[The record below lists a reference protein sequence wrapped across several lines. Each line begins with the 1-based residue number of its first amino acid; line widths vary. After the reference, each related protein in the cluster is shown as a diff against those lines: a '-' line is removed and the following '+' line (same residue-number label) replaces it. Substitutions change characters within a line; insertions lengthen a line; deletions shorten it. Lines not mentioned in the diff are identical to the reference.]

1 MRLRVQKKQ
10 LLISLFTLLIM
21 LILQFPAITAIN
33 SINKNNLKVNGVNG
47 TVWKGSASEI
57 SSNEI
62 YLRQTR
68 WKIVPGELLKG
79 NLTFDISTYPFN
91 GQLKFNLI
99 LGPMNNLSAT
109 DIKGNFPNDI
119 LEIIAPFLGVS
130 SEIDMNIKSLSLNN
144 NKDINQL
151 EGQILLNNLVMK
163 GISSRVLGSYKVD
176 LFERN
181 GEIYGSID
189 DISGEVDIAATM
201 SLTLSGKYIIDGA
214 VSAKLNTSNQVR
226 TILSF
231 LGAENENGQR
241 SFRFEGEI

>member
-10 LLISLFTLLIM
+10 LLILLFALLLM

-68 WKIVPGELLKG
+68 WRIVPSELLRG
-79 NLTFDISTYPFN
+79 NLTFDISTYPYN

-99 LGPMNNLSAT
+99 LDLMNNLSAM

-130 SEIDMNIKSLSLNN
+130 SEIDINIKSLSLNN
-144 NKDINQL
+144 KNINQL

-163 GISSRVLGSYKVD
+163 GISNRVLGSYKID

-189 DISGEVDIAATM
+189 DISGEVDIAAIM

-214 VSAKLNTSNQVR
+214 VSAKQNTSNQVR

-231 LGAENENGQR
+231 LGAQNENGQR

>member
-1 MRLRVQKKQ
+1 MRLRLQKKQ
-10 LLISLFTLLIM
+10 VLVSLFALLLM

-47 TVWKGSASEI
+47 TIWKGSASEI

-62 YLRQTR
+62 YLRQTK
-68 WKIVPGELLKG
+68 WKIAPSELLKG

-99 LGPMNNLSAT
+99 LDLMNNLRAT

-144 NKDINQL
+144 KGINQL
-151 EGQILLNNLVMK
+151 EGQVLLNNLVMK
-163 GISSRVLGSYKVD
+163 GISNRVLGSYKID

-189 DISGEVDIAATM
+189 DVSGEVDIAATM

-214 VSAKLNTSNQVR
+214 VSEKQNTSNQVR

-231 LGAENENGQR
+231 LGTQNENGQR

>member
-1 MRLRVQKKQ
+1 MKLRVQKKQ
-10 LLISLFTLLIM
+10 VLVSLFALLLM
-21 LILQFPAITAIN
+21 LILQFPAVTAFNLIDE
-33 SINKNNLKVNGVNG
+33 NNLKVNGVNG
-47 TVWKGSASEI
+47 TIWYGSASEI

-68 WKIVPGELLKG
+68 WKIVPSELLKG

-99 LGPMNNLSAT
+99 LDLMNNLSAT
-109 DIKGNFPNDI
+109 NIKGNFPNDI

-130 SEIDMNIKSLSLNN
+130 SEIVMNIKSLSLNN
-144 NKDINQL
+144 KGINQL

-163 GISSRVLGSYKVD
+163 GISNSVLGSYKID
-176 LFERN
+176 LYERN

-189 DISGEVDIAATM
+189 DVSGEVDIAATM

-214 VSAKLNTSNQVR
+214 VSEKQNTSNQVR
-226 TILSF
+226 TILRF

>member
-1 MRLRVQKKQ
+1 MKLRIQKKQ
-10 LLISLFTLLIM
+10 LLISLVILLLM
-21 LILQFPAITAIN
+21 MILQFPAITAIN

-68 WKIVPGELLKG
+68 WKIVPSELLKG
-79 NLTFDISTYPFN
+79 NLSFDVSTYPFN
-91 GQLKFNLI
+91 GHLKFNLI
-99 LGPMNNLSAT
+99 LDPINNLRAT
-109 DIKGNFPNDI
+109 DIDGNFPNDI
-119 LEIIAPFLGVS
+119 LEIIAPYLGVS
-130 SEIDMNIKSLSLNN
+130 SEIVMNIKSLSLNSKN
-144 NKDINQL
+144 INQL
-151 EGQILLNNLVMK
+151 EGQILLKNLVMK
-163 GISSRVLGSYKVD
+163 GISNRILGSYKVD

-189 DISGEVDIAATM
+189 EISGEIDIAATL
-201 SLTLSGKYIIDGA
+201 SLTLSGKYIIDGI
-214 VSAKLNTSNQVR
+214 VSAKQNTNNQVK

>member
-10 LLISLFTLLIM
+10 LLISLFALLLM

-68 WKIVPGELLKG
+68 WRIVPSELLRG
-79 NLTFDISTYPFN
+79 NLTFDISTYPYN

-99 LGPMNNLSAT
+99 FDLMNNLSAM

-130 SEIDMNIKSLSLNN
+130 SEIDINIKSLSLNN
-144 NKDINQL
+144 KNINQL

-163 GISSRVLGSYKVD
+163 GISNRVLGSYKID

-189 DISGEVDIAATM
+189 DVSGEVDIAATM

-214 VSAKLNTSNQVR
+214 VSAKQNTSNQVR

-231 LGAENENGQR
+231 LGAQNENGQR

>member
-1 MRLRVQKKQ
+1 MRLRLQKKQ
-10 LLISLFTLLIM
+10 VLVSLFALLLM

-47 TVWKGSASEI
+47 TIWKGSASEI

-62 YLRQTR
+62 YLRQTK
-68 WKIVPGELLKG
+68 WKIAPSELLKG

-99 LGPMNNLSAT
+99 LDLMNNLRAT

-119 LEIIAPFLGVS
+119 LEIIATFLGVS

-144 NKDINQL
+144 KGINQL

-163 GISSRVLGSYKVD
+163 GISNRVLGSYKID

-189 DISGEVDIAATM
+189 DVSGEVDIAATM

-214 VSAKLNTSNQVR
+214 VSEKQNTSNQVR

-231 LGAENENGQR
+231 LGAEKENGQR

>member
-1 MRLRVQKKQ
+1 MRLRLQKKQ
-10 LLISLFTLLIM
+10 VLVSLFALLLM

-62 YLRQTR
+62 YLRQTK
-68 WKIVPGELLKG
+68 WKIVPSELLKG

-99 LGPMNNLSAT
+99 LDLMNNLSAT

-144 NKDINQL
+144 KNINQL

-163 GISSRVLGSYKVD
+163 GISNRVLGSYKID

-189 DISGEVDIAATM
+189 DVSGEVDIAATM
-201 SLTLSGKYIIDGA
+201 SLTLSGKYFIDGA
-214 VSAKLNTSNQVR
+214 VSEKQNTSNQVR

>member
-10 LLISLFTLLIM
+10 LFILLFALLLM
-21 LILQFPAITAIN
+21 LILQFPAITLIN

-62 YLRQTR
+62 YLRQTN
-68 WKIVPGELLKG
+68 WKIVPSELLKG
-79 NLTFDISTYPFN
+79 NLTFDISTYPYN

-99 LGPMNNLSAT
+99 LDLMNNLSAT

-144 NKDINQL
+144 KNINQL

-163 GISSRVLGSYKVD
+163 GISNRVLGSYKID

-201 SLTLSGKYIIDGA
+201 SLTLSGKYIIDGS
-214 VSAKLNTSNQVR
+214 VSTKQNTSNQVR

-231 LGAENENGQR
+231 LGAENENGRR

>member
-1 MRLRVQKKQ
+1 MRLRLQKKQ
-10 LLISLFTLLIM
+10 VLVSLFALLLM

-47 TVWKGSASEI
+47 TIWKGSASEI

-62 YLRQTR
+62 YLRQTK
-68 WKIVPGELLKG
+68 WKIAPSELLKG

-99 LGPMNNLSAT
+99 LDLMNNLRAT

-144 NKDINQL
+144 KGINQL

-163 GISSRVLGSYKVD
+163 GISNRVLGSYKID

-189 DISGEVDIAATM
+189 DVSGEVDIAATM

-214 VSAKLNTSNQVR
+214 VSEKQNTSNQVR

-231 LGAENENGQR
+231 LGALNENGQR

>member
-1 MRLRVQKKQ
+1 MRLRIQKKQ
-10 LLISLFTLLIM
+10 LLISLFALLLM
-21 LILQFPAITAIN
+21 LILQLPAITAIN

-62 YLRQTR
+62 YLRQTK
-68 WKIVPGELLKG
+68 WKIVPSELLKG

-99 LGPMNNLSAT
+99 LDLMNNLSAT
-109 DIKGNFPNDI
+109 DIKGNFPNDT

-130 SEIDMNIKSLSLNN
+130 SEIDMNIKSLSLD

-163 GISSRVLGSYKVD
+163 GISNRVLGSYKID

-181 GEIYGSID
+181 SEIYGSID

-214 VSAKLNTSNQVR
+214 VSAKQNTSNQVR

>member
-1 MRLRVQKKQ
+1 MRLRLQKKQ
-10 LLISLFTLLIM
+10 VLVSLFALLLM

-47 TVWKGSASEI
+47 TIWKGSASEI

-62 YLRQTR
+62 YLRQTK
-68 WKIVPGELLKG
+68 WKIAPSELLKG

-99 LGPMNNLSAT
+99 LDLMNNLSAT
-109 DIKGNFPNDI
+109 NIKGNFPNDI

-144 NKDINQL
+144 KGINQL

-163 GISSRVLGSYKVD
+163 GISNRVLGSYKID

-189 DISGEVDIAATM
+189 DVSGEVDIAATM

-214 VSAKLNTSNQVR
+214 VSEKQNTSNQVR

>member
-1 MRLRVQKKQ
+1 MRLRLQKKQ
-10 LLISLFTLLIM
+10 VLVSLFALLLM

-47 TVWKGSASEI
+47 TIWKGSASEI

-62 YLRQTR
+62 YLRQTK
-68 WKIVPGELLKG
+68 WKIAPSELLKG

-99 LGPMNNLSAT
+99 LDLMNNLSAT
-109 DIKGNFPNDI
+109 NIKGNFPNDI

-130 SEIDMNIKSLSLNN
+130 SEIVMNIKSLSLNN
-144 NKDINQL
+144 KGINQL

-163 GISSRVLGSYKVD
+163 GISNRVLGSYKID

-189 DISGEVDIAATM
+189 DVSGEVDIAATM

-214 VSAKLNTSNQVR
+214 VSEKQNTSNQVR

-231 LGAENENGQR
+231 LGAQNENGQR

>member
-1 MRLRVQKKQ
+1 MRLRLQKKQ
-10 LLISLFTLLIM
+10 VLVSLFALLLM

-47 TVWKGSASEI
+47 TIWKGSASEI

-62 YLRQTR
+62 YLRQTK
-68 WKIVPGELLKG
+68 WKIAPSELLKG

-99 LGPMNNLSAT
+99 LDLMNNLSAM

-144 NKDINQL
+144 KGINQL

-163 GISSRVLGSYKVD
+163 GISNRVLGSYKID

-189 DISGEVDIAATM
+189 DVSGEVDIAATM

-214 VSAKLNTSNQVR
+214 VSEKQNTSNQVR

>member
-1 MRLRVQKKQ
+1 MRLRLQKKQ
-10 LLISLFTLLIM
+10 LLILFFALLLM
-21 LILQFPAITAIN
+21 LILQFPAITVIN

-62 YLRQTR
+62 YLRQTK
-68 WKIVPGELLKG
+68 WKIVPSELLKG
-79 NLTFDISTYPFN
+79 NLTFDISTYPYN

-99 LGPMNNLSAT
+99 LDLMNNLSAT

-144 NKDINQL
+144 KGINQL

-163 GISSRVLGSYKVD
+163 GISNRVLGSYKID
-176 LFERN
+176 LFDRN

-189 DISGEVDIAATM
+189 DVSGEVDIAATM

-214 VSAKLNTSNQVR
+214 VSEKQNTSNQVR

>member
-1 MRLRVQKKQ
+1 MRLRLQKKQ
-10 LLISLFTLLIM
+10 VLVSLFALLLM

-62 YLRQTR
+62 YLRQTK
-68 WKIVPGELLKG
+68 WKIAPSELLKG

-99 LGPMNNLSAT
+99 LDLMNNLSAM

-130 SEIDMNIKSLSLNN
+130 SEIDINIKSLSLNN
-144 NKDINQL
+144 KNINQL

-163 GISSRVLGSYKVD
+163 GISNRVLGSYKID

-214 VSAKLNTSNQVR
+214 VSEKQNTSNQVR

>member
-10 LLISLFTLLIM
+10 LLILLFALLLM
-21 LILQFPAITAIN
+21 LILQFPAITVIN

-62 YLRQTR
+62 YLRQTK
-68 WKIVPGELLKG
+68 WKIVPSELLKG

-99 LGPMNNLSAT
+99 LDLMNNLSAT

-144 NKDINQL
+144 KGINQL

-163 GISSRVLGSYKVD
+163 GISNRVLGSYKID

-189 DISGEVDIAATM
+189 DVSGEVDIAATM

-214 VSAKLNTSNQVR
+214 VSAKQNTSNQVR

-231 LGAENENGQR
+231 LGAQNENGQR

>member
-1 MRLRVQKKQ
+1 MRLRLQKKQ
-10 LLISLFTLLIM
+10 LLILLFALLLM
-21 LILQFPAITAIN
+21 LILQFPAITVIN

-62 YLRQTR
+62 YLRQTK
-68 WKIVPGELLKG
+68 WKIVPSELLKG
-79 NLTFDISTYPFN
+79 NLTFDISTYPYN

-99 LGPMNNLSAT
+99 LDLMNNLSAT

-144 NKDINQL
+144 KDINQL

-163 GISSRVLGSYKVD
+163 GISNRVLGSYKID

-214 VSAKLNTSNQVR
+214 VSAKQNTSNQVR

>member
-1 MRLRVQKKQ
+1 MRLRLQKKQ
-10 LLISLFTLLIM
+10 VLVSLFALLLM

-47 TVWKGSASEI
+47 TIWKGSASEI

-62 YLRQTR
+62 YLRQTK
-68 WKIVPGELLKG
+68 WKIAPSELLKG

-99 LGPMNNLSAT
+99 LDLMNNLSAT

-130 SEIDMNIKSLSLNN
+130 SEIDINIKSLSLNN
-144 NKDINQL
+144 KGINQL

-163 GISSRVLGSYKVD
+163 GISNRVLGSYKID

-189 DISGEVDIAATM
+189 DVSGEVDIAATM

-214 VSAKLNTSNQVR
+214 VSEKQNTSNQVR

>member
-1 MRLRVQKKQ
+1 MRLRIQKKQ
-10 LLISLFTLLIM
+10 LLISLFALLLM

-68 WKIVPGELLKG
+68 WKIVPSELLKG

-99 LGPMNNLSAT
+99 LDLMNNLSAM

-130 SEIDMNIKSLSLNN
+130 SEIDINIKSLSLNN
-144 NKDINQL
+144 KNINQL

-163 GISSRVLGSYKVD
+163 GISNRVLGSYKID

-181 GEIYGSID
+181 SEIYGSID
-189 DISGEVDIAATM
+189 DVSGEVDIAATM

-214 VSAKLNTSNQVR
+214 VSEKQNTSNQVR

>member
-1 MRLRVQKKQ
+1 MRLRLQKKQ
-10 LLISLFTLLIM
+10 LLILLFALLLM
-21 LILQFPAITAIN
+21 LILQFPAITVIN

-62 YLRQTR
+62 YLRQTK
-68 WKIVPGELLKG
+68 WKIVPSELLKG
-79 NLTFDISTYPFN
+79 NLTFDISTYPYN

-99 LGPMNNLSAT
+99 LDLMNNLSAT

-130 SEIDMNIKSLSLNN
+130 SEIDMNIKSLSLD

-163 GISSRVLGSYKVD
+163 GISNRVLGSYKID

-189 DISGEVDIAATM
+189 DVSGEVDIAATM

-214 VSAKLNTSNQVR
+214 VSEKQNTSNQVR

>member
-1 MRLRVQKKQ
+1 MRLRLQKKQ
-10 LLISLFTLLIM
+10 VLVSLFALLLM

-47 TVWKGSASEI
+47 TIWKGSASEI

-62 YLRQTR
+62 YLRQTK
-68 WKIVPGELLKG
+68 WKIAPSELLKG

-99 LGPMNNLSAT
+99 LDLMNNLSAT
-109 DIKGNFPNDI
+109 NIKGNFPNDI

-130 SEIDMNIKSLSLNN
+130 SEIVMNIKSLSLNN
-144 NKDINQL
+144 KGINQL

-163 GISSRVLGSYKVD
+163 GISNRVLGSYKID

-189 DISGEVDIAATM
+189 DVSGEVDIAATM
-201 SLTLSGKYIIDGA
+201 SLTLSGKYFIDGA
-214 VSAKLNTSNQVR
+214 VSEKQNTSNQVR

>member
-1 MRLRVQKKQ
+1 MRLRLQKKQ
-10 LLISLFTLLIM
+10 VLVSLFALLLM

-47 TVWKGSASEI
+47 TIWKGSASEI

-62 YLRQTR
+62 YLRQTK
-68 WKIVPGELLKG
+68 WKIAPSELLKG

-99 LGPMNNLSAT
+99 LDLMNNLSAT

-144 NKDINQL
+144 KGINQL

-163 GISSRVLGSYKVD
+163 GISNSVLGSYKID
-176 LFERN
+176 LYERN

-189 DISGEVDIAATM
+189 DVSGEVDIAATM

-214 VSAKLNTSNQVR
+214 VSEKQNTSNQVR

>member
-1 MRLRVQKKQ
+1 MRLRLQKKQ
-10 LLISLFTLLIM
+10 VLVSLFALLLM

-62 YLRQTR
+62 YLRQTK
-68 WKIVPGELLKG
+68 WKIAPSELLKG

-99 LGPMNNLSAT
+99 LDLMNNLSAT
-109 DIKGNFPNDI
+109 DIKGNFPNNI

-130 SEIDMNIKSLSLNN
+130 SEIAMNIKSLSLN

-163 GISSRVLGSYKVD
+163 GISNRVLGSYKID

-189 DISGEVDIAATM
+189 DVSGEVDIAATM

-214 VSAKLNTSNQVR
+214 VSEKQNTSNQVR

>member
-1 MRLRVQKKQ
+1 MRLRLQKKQ
-10 LLISLFTLLIM
+10 LLILLFALLLM
-21 LILQFPAITAIN
+21 LILQFPAITVIN

-62 YLRQTR
+62 YLRQTK
-68 WKIVPGELLKG
+68 WKIVPSELLKG
-79 NLTFDISTYPFN
+79 NLTFDISTYPYN

-99 LGPMNNLSAT
+99 LDLMNNLSAT

-119 LEIIAPFLGVS
+119 LEIIAPFLGIS
-130 SEIDMNIKSLSLNN
+130 SEINMNIKSLSLN

-163 GISSRVLGSYKVD
+163 GISNRVLGSYKID

-214 VSAKLNTSNQVR
+214 VSAKQNTSNQVR

>member
-1 MRLRVQKKQ
+1 MRLTVQKKQ
-10 LLISLFTLLIM
+10 LLILLFSLLLM

-68 WKIVPGELLKG
+68 WKIVPSELLKG
-79 NLTFDISTYPFN
+79 NLTFDISTYPYN
-91 GQLKFNLI
+91 GQLKFNLT
-99 LGPMNNLSAT
+99 LDLMNNLSAT

-144 NKDINQL
+144 KDINQL

-163 GISSRVLGSYKVD
+163 GISNRVLGSYKID

-189 DISGEVDIAATM
+189 DVSGEVDIAATM
-201 SLTLSGKYIIDGA
+201 SLTLSGKYIIDGT
-214 VSAKLNTSNQVR
+214 VSAKQNTSNQIR

-231 LGAENENGQR
+231 LGAENKNGQR

>member
-1 MRLRVQKKQ
+1 MKLRLQKKQ
-10 LLISLFTLLIM
+10 LLILLFTLLLM
-21 LILQFPAITAIN
+21 LILQFPAITVIN

-62 YLRQTR
+62 YLRQTK
-68 WKIVPGELLKG
+68 WKIVPSELLKG

-99 LGPMNNLSAT
+99 LDLMNNLSAT

-130 SEIDMNIKSLSLNN
+130 SEINMNIKSLSLN

-163 GISSRVLGSYKVD
+163 GISNRVLGSYKID

-214 VSAKLNTSNQVR
+214 VSAKQNTSNQVR

>member
-1 MRLRVQKKQ
+1 MRLRIQKKQ
-10 LLISLFTLLIM
+10 LLISLFALLLM

-62 YLRQTR
+62 YLRQTK
-68 WKIVPGELLKG
+68 WKIAPSELLKG

-99 LGPMNNLSAT
+99 LDLMNNLSAT

-144 NKDINQL
+144 KGINQL

-163 GISSRVLGSYKVD
+163 GISNRVLGSYKID

-189 DISGEVDIAATM
+189 DVSGEVDIAATM

-214 VSAKLNTSNQVR
+214 VSVKQNTSNQVR
-226 TILSF
+226 TILGF
-231 LGAENENGQR
+231 LGAQNENGQR

>member
-1 MRLRVQKKQ
+1 MRLRLQKKQ
-10 LLISLFTLLIM
+10 VLVSLFALLLM

-62 YLRQTR
+62 YLRQTK
-68 WKIVPGELLKG
+68 WKIAPSELLKG

-99 LGPMNNLSAT
+99 LDLMNNLSAT
-109 DIKGNFPNDI
+109 NIKGNFPNDI

-130 SEIDMNIKSLSLNN
+130 SEIVMNIKSLSLNN
-144 NKDINQL
+144 KGINQL

-163 GISSRVLGSYKVD
+163 GISNRVLGSYKID

-189 DISGEVDIAATM
+189 DVSGEVDIAATM

-214 VSAKLNTSNQVR
+214 VSEKQNTSNQVR

-231 LGAENENGQR
+231 LGAQNENGQR

>member
-10 LLISLFTLLIM
+10 LLILLFALLLM

-62 YLRQTR
+62 YLRQTK
-68 WKIVPGELLKG
+68 WKIVPSELLKG
-79 NLTFDISTYPFN
+79 NLTFDISTYPYN

-99 LGPMNNLSAT
+99 LDLMNNLSAT

-130 SEIDMNIKSLSLNN
+130 SEINMNIKSLSLN

-163 GISSRVLGSYKVD
+163 GISNRVLGSYKID

-214 VSAKLNTSNQVR
+214 VSAKQNTSNQVR

-231 LGAENENGQR
+231 LGTENENGQR

>member
-1 MRLRVQKKQ
+1 MRLRIQKKQ
-10 LLISLFTLLIM
+10 LLISLFALLLM

-33 SINKNNLKVNGVNG
+33 SINKNNLKVNGING

-62 YLRQTR
+62 YLRQTK
-68 WKIVPGELLKG
+68 WKIVPSELLKG

-99 LGPMNNLSAT
+99 LDLMNNLSAT
-109 DIKGNFPNDI
+109 DIKGNFPNDT

-144 NKDINQL
+144 KGINQL

-163 GISSRVLGSYKVD
+163 GISNRVLGSYKID

-189 DISGEVDIAATM
+189 DISGEVDIAAIM

-214 VSAKLNTSNQVR
+214 VSEKQNTSNQVR

>member
-1 MRLRVQKKQ
+1 MKLRVQKKQ
-10 LLISLFTLLIM
+10 LLILLFALFLM

-33 SINKNNLKVNGVNG
+33 SINKINLKVNGVNG

-68 WKIVPGELLKG
+68 WKIVPSELLKG
-79 NLTFDISTYPFN
+79 NLTFDISTYPYN

-99 LGPMNNLSAT
+99 LDLMNNLSAT

-144 NKDINQL
+144 KDINQL

-163 GISSRVLGSYKVD
+163 GISNRVLGSYKID
-176 LFERN
+176 LFERD

-201 SLTLSGKYIIDGA
+201 SLTLSGKYIIDGS
-214 VSAKLNTSNQVR
+214 VSAKQNTSNQVK

>member
-1 MRLRVQKKQ
+1 MRLRLQKKQ
-10 LLISLFTLLIM
+10 VLVSLFALLLM
-21 LILQFPAITAIN
+21 LILQFPAITVIN

-47 TVWKGSASEI
+47 TIWKGSASEI

-62 YLRQTR
+62 YLRQTK
-68 WKIVPGELLKG
+68 WKIAPSELLKG

-99 LGPMNNLSAT
+99 LDLMNNLRAT

-144 NKDINQL
+144 KGINQL
-151 EGQILLNNLVMK
+151 EGQVLLNNLVMK
-163 GISSRVLGSYKVD
+163 GISNRVLGSYKID

-189 DISGEVDIAATM
+189 DVSGEVDIAATM

-214 VSAKLNTSNQVR
+214 VSEKQNTSNQVR

-231 LGAENENGQR
+231 LGTQNEDGQR

>member
-1 MRLRVQKKQ
+1 MRLRLQKKQ
-10 LLISLFTLLIM
+10 VLVSLFALLLM
-21 LILQFPAITAIN
+21 LILQFPAITLIN

-47 TVWKGSASEI
+47 TIWKGSASEI

-62 YLRQTR
+62 YLRQTK
-68 WKIVPGELLKG
+68 WKIAPSELLKG

-99 LGPMNNLSAT
+99 LDLMNNLRAT
-109 DIKGNFPNDI
+109 DIKGNFQNDI

-144 NKDINQL
+144 KGINQL

-163 GISSRVLGSYKVD
+163 GISNRVLGSYKID

-189 DISGEVDIAATM
+189 DVSGEVDIAATM

-214 VSAKLNTSNQVR
+214 VSEKQNTSNQVR

>member
-1 MRLRVQKKQ
+1 MRLRLQKKQ
-10 LLISLFTLLIM
+10 VLVSLFALLLM

-47 TVWKGSASEI
+47 TIWKGSASEI

-62 YLRQTR
+62 YLRQTK
-68 WKIVPGELLKG
+68 WKIAPSELLKG

-99 LGPMNNLSAT
+99 LDLMNNLSAT

-144 NKDINQL
+144 KGINQL
-151 EGQILLNNLVMK
+151 EGQILLNNFLMK
-163 GISSRVLGSYKVD
+163 GISNRVLGSYKID

-214 VSAKLNTSNQVR
+214 VSEKQNTSNQVR

>member
-10 LLISLFTLLIM
+10 LLILLFALLLM

-62 YLRQTR
+62 YLRQTK
-68 WKIVPGELLKG
+68 WKIVPSELLKG
-79 NLTFDISTYPFN
+79 NLTFDISTYPYN

-99 LGPMNNLSAT
+99 LDLMNNLRAT

-144 NKDINQL
+144 KNINQL

-163 GISSRVLGSYKVD
+163 GISNRVLGNYKID

-214 VSAKLNTSNQVR
+214 VSAKQNTSNQVR

-231 LGAENENGQR
+231 LGTENENGQR

>member
-1 MRLRVQKKQ
+1 MRLRLQKKQ
-10 LLISLFTLLIM
+10 LLILLFALLLM
-21 LILQFPAITAIN
+21 LILQFPAITVIN

-68 WKIVPGELLKG
+68 WKIVPSELLKG
-79 NLTFDISTYPFN
+79 NLTFDISTYPYN

-99 LGPMNNLSAT
+99 LDLMNNLSAT

-130 SEIDMNIKSLSLNN
+130 SEINMNIKSLSLN

-163 GISSRVLGSYKVD
+163 GISNRVLGSYKID

-214 VSAKLNTSNQVR
+214 VSAKQNTSNQVR

>member
-10 LLISLFTLLIM
+10 LLILLFALLLM

-47 TVWKGSASEI
+47 AVWKGSASEI

-62 YLRQTR
+62 YLRQTK
-68 WKIVPGELLKG
+68 WKIAPSELLKG

-99 LGPMNNLSAT
+99 LDLMNNLSAT
-109 DIKGNFPNDI
+109 NIKGNFPNDT

-144 NKDINQL
+144 KGINQL

-163 GISSRVLGSYKVD
+163 GISNRVLGSYKID

-214 VSAKLNTSNQVR
+214 VSIKQNTSNQVR

>member
-1 MRLRVQKKQ
+1 MRLRLQKKQ
-10 LLISLFTLLIM
+10 VLVSLFALLLM

-62 YLRQTR
+62 YLRQTK
-68 WKIVPGELLKG
+68 WKIAPSELLKG

-99 LGPMNNLSAT
+99 LDLMNNLSAT
-109 DIKGNFPNDI
+109 NIKGNFPNDI

-130 SEIDMNIKSLSLNN
+130 SEIVMNIKSLSLNN
-144 NKDINQL
+144 KGINQL

-163 GISSRVLGSYKVD
+163 GISNRVLGSYKID

-189 DISGEVDIAATM
+189 DVSGEVDIAATM
-201 SLTLSGKYIIDGA
+201 SLTLSGKYFIDGA
-214 VSAKLNTSNQVR
+214 VSEKQNTSNQVR

-231 LGAENENGQR
+231 LGAQNENGQR

>member
-10 LLISLFTLLIM
+10 LLILLFALLLM

-62 YLRQTR
+62 YLRQTK
-68 WKIVPGELLKG
+68 WKIVPSELLKG

-99 LGPMNNLSAT
+99 LDLMNNLSAT
-109 DIKGNFPNDI
+109 DIKGNFPNDT

-130 SEIDMNIKSLSLNN
+130 SEIDMNIKSLSLD

-163 GISSRVLGSYKVD
+163 GISNRVLGSYKID

-181 GEIYGSID
+181 SEIYGSID
-189 DISGEVDIAATM
+189 DVSGEVDIAATM

-214 VSAKLNTSNQVR
+214 VSAKQNTSNQVR

-231 LGAENENGQR
+231 LGAQNENGQR